1 MMTTSTG
8 KHRSATGTMGRKV
21 AALITAVATA
31 LGIAAVA
38 SPTASADDRAIL
50 GPNCT
55 WSNDNYFIQNCWFDS
70 PAMGQKIQV
79 QIKRSNSDAAVY
91 MLDGLRARDDW
102 NAWTKLGK
110 IGDVFV
116 NDDINVVMPVG
127 GASQFYADW
136 VGPFRG
142 NTTPKNPKWE
152 TFLTSELPN
161 QLAAGFG
168 ISKTNNAIVGLSMG
182 GTAALN
188 LAGRHRDQF
197 KQVTS
202 LSGYLN
208 TTWPGMYLALQ
219 YAMNEGSQ
227 GANIWDMW
235 GSPVDPVR
243 FQNDPLL
250 NVMNLR
256 GMPVYLASA
265 AGIPNGGR
273 DTENF
278 FNDPV
283 GGVAGIVLEQMAA
296 SQTVRY
302 EAAARLAGANVT
314 ASYPLIGV
322 HNWTLWKPEL
332 VKARPAILNSL
343 RNIQSPLP
351 QSGGSAL
358 GSLQLPF

>member
-1 MMTTSTG
+1 
-8 KHRSATGTMGRKV
+8 MGRKV

-38 SPTASADDRAIL
+38 SPAASADDREIL
-50 GPNCT
+50 GPGCS
-55 WSNDNYFIQNCWFDS
+55 WSDYNFFVQNCWFWS
-70 PAMGQKIQV
+70 GAMGQDIQV
-79 QIKRSNSDAAVY
+79 QIKRSNSDAGVY
-91 MLDGLRARDDW
+91 LLDGLRARDDW
-102 NAWTKLGK
+102 NAWTWQGH
-110 IGDVFV
+110 GADVFV
-116 NDDINVVMPVG
+116 NDDVNVVMPVG

-136 VGPFRG
+136 VGNFGG

-152 TFLTSELPN
+152 TFLTSELPA

-168 ISKTNNAIVGLSMG
+168 ISRSNNAVVGLSMG
-182 GTAALN
+182 ATAALN

-219 YAMNEGSQ
+219 FAMSQGSQ
-227 GANIWDMW
+227 GANVWDMW
-235 GSPVDPVR
+235 GGPLDPVR
-243 FQNDPLL
+243 FQNDPML
-250 NVMNLR
+250 NVMSLR

-265 AGIPNGGR
+265 AGIPNMNNDVG
-273 DTENF
+273 NF

-283 GGVAGIVLEQMAA
+283 GGISGIVLEQMAA

-322 HNWTLWKPEL
+322 HNWTLWNPEL
-332 VKARPAILNSL
+332 AKARPQILNALS
-343 RNIQSPLP
+343 NIQSPRP
-351 QSGGSAL
+351 SVGGSSI